1 MARRKRLSSLQPL
14 RRRPGG
20 ALPSLV
26 AATLRTPL
34 LTNLPPREQ
43 EIAAIVYLNT
53 DMTAK
58 ALEAALSNA
67 VGNSAIRCMLGRLV
81 DKGVLV
87 RRKSGKG
94 KTLVYS
100 PALRL
105 HDVQERAL
113 ERVAEDFFG
122 GSLYQAAH
130 RLVGLLEKRDPQ
142 SVRAL
147 SLQLQALTRPAA
159 PTLSAV
165 G

>member
-1 MARRKRLSSLQPL
+1 MAVHSRGSNVQPL

-34 LTNLPPREQ
+34 LTSLPPREQ
-43 EIAAIVYLNT
+43 EIAAIVYLRT
-53 DMTAK
+53 DVTAK
-58 ALEAALSNA
+58 ELEAALSNEI
-67 VGNSAIRCMLGRLV
+67 GNSAIRCMLGRLV
-81 DKGVLV
+81 AKGILV

-113 ERVAEDFFG
+113 DRVIEDFFG
-122 GSLYQAAH
+122 GSFFEASY
-130 RLVGLLEKRDPQ
+130 RLVGLLQKRDPQ
-142 SVRAL
+142 SLRAL
-147 SLQLQALTRPAA
+147 ALQLQAVGRAA
-159 PTLSAV
+159 GPPLSAV